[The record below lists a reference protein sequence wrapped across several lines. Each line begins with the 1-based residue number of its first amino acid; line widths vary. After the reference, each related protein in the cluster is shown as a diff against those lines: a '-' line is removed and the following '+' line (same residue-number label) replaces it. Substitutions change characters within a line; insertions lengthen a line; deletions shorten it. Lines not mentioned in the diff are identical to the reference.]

1 MVKSQ
6 RATFRVMREGRE
18 SSEGRGP
25 SAGQCSV
32 LKAREESWLEVFFL
46 TSRIL
51 PISLLVLKE
60 GAHLEKI
67 WKGKRQGEVQIPLLN
82 TPIPPAHTQPCQQCH
97 TMENPQHA
105 TKKRALTTN
114 PTLMGLGGFSC
125 SFSKSIFSK
134 GEEKSFICIAAR
146 AADFKSVL
154 NSLKE
159 L

>member
-1 MVKSQ
+1 MLFWQQRTVKSQ

-105 TKKRALTTN
+105 TQKK
-114 PTLMGLGGFSC
+114 
-125 SFSKSIFSK
+125 
-134 GEEKSFICIAAR
+134 KSFNH
-146 AADFKSVL
+146 KSHTDAFGGVL
-154 NSLKE
+154 LQFLEVHIFQGRGKVFYSHCCQSSRF
-159 L
+159 